1 MRNYPDDFEAFW
13 QAYPRKA
20 CKVVAFKVWQK
31 IKPDKSLQDII
42 LKAIDEQS
50 NTKQWQKNNGEF
62 IPYPS
67 TWLNQERWE
76 DELPEIDGGG
86 IVQTE
91 DCDPAEAER
100 LRIEMLKAGY

>member
-1 MRNYPDDFEAFW
+1 MMRKYPDDFEIFW
-13 QAYPRKA
+13 QAYPNRV
-20 CKVVAFKVWQK
+20 CKKIAFMAWQK
-31 IKPDKSLQDII
+31 LKPDKELQDKI

-76 DELPEIDGGG
+76 DEVKVALPVKKNQAQMEF
-86 IVQTE
+86 
-91 DCDPAEAER
+91 ER
-100 LRIEMLKAGY
+100 LLKEQRNG